1 MEEENFNWLET
12 FIEIQNNKDVK
23 LSNDFKILN
32 SNNIDTNELTK
43 HEPDKDAGT
52 VELNYKDE
60 KVKETDGYNYTKGA
74 LAFLRDMPEETVKS
88 LMLAFLNGVDVTA
101 NASAVIFN
109 AMVSVDPAMEAAFQ
123 NKDLAK
129 FQKSF
134 NANVQTFSKYLEGEK
149 KQVKEIGETSG
160 ENSKGAEF
168 VAMIVQDTPYAL
180 PIYKKFKSMGVPSYF
195 ALPLA
200 YGMGS
205 GIAFDDDATLFLNSE
220 QVQSFKE
227 MIKVLP
233 NSSEEKIYNTTF
245 RMLEGTSLGFLIPKV
260 FQGLKFAKNTI
271 PKYMTP
277 QTSIAVGA
285 AAATG
290 AAVDK
295 ANSEEIQTFD
305 PEVVKKLTN
314 VIEGET
320 IEAVIDGLAN
330 GVPDSE
336 LLKLLEGEFEPS
348 DLDLIKKELGITKT
362 TNQEKLIFDPEVV
375 KKLTN
380 VMEGYR
386 IQDVIDGLA
395 NGLPDS
401 ELLGFLEGEFEPSD
415 LNLIKK
421 ELGIKEPTTDAEI
434 DKAYGE
440 GASEKAMIKAL
451 KKPTNQDMQNTI
463 TAAEKADDQILFFN
477 ENDMTET
484 KEDEP
489 INAYITITDPQA
501 LARSDIVFYDDE
513 TMEQMTYNKVNE
525 NDDNWIILN
534 KDRETTSYK
543 Q

>member
-440 GASEKAMIKAL
+440 GASEKAMIEAL

-501 LARSDIVFYDDE
+501 LAGSDIVFYDDE